1 MKNPGQISVEINMF
15 RFMPYLDAFQMGR
28 QGRPPRMGATRGT
41 TGWNGISCS
50 LPGRQFGFHCR
61 QILIQVF
68 LEQGLL
74 LARERLTRRPEADS
88 TQIRQLES
96 PFLVLDLQKLDL
108 LIAKMHFLLALFE
121 LLHADGKLLLKRLNV
136 RQHLG
141 HRGGIRVLAEGV
153 GDRMHG
159 GIMPCPGSEIKLI
172 ALYLQWLTYLMR
184 LAAKPLRQG
193 FTLASDPA

>member
-1 MKNPGQISVEINMF
+1 MG
-15 RFMPYLDAFQMGR
+15 DARYDGMERDQLL
-28 QGRPPRMGATRGT
+28 
-41 TGWNGISCS
+41 S
-50 LPGRQFGFHCR
+50 PGRQFGFHCR
-61 QILIQVF
+61 QILIRSSSNKDF
-68 LEQGLL
+68 CS
-74 LARERLTRRPEADS
+74 PENAALPRSGFHAD
-88 TQIRQLES
+88 TPELES

-159 GIMPCPGSEIKLI
+159 GIIPCR
-172 ALYLQWLTYLMR
+172 R
-184 LAAKPLRQG
+184 LW
-193 FTLASDPA
+193 TS